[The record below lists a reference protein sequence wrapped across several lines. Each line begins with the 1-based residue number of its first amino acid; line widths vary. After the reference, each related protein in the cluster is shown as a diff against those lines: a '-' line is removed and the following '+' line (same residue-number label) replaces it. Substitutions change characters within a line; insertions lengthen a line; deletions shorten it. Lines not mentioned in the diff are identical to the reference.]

1 MVFNDRFIRRR
12 ALIAWASV
20 PFIMFAAP
28 PLAQPGQQAWSP
40 VDIPG
45 PDEHPAELIQ
55 LTEEFRFILGWGSGV
70 PDYAGTAGR
79 QKEKLPEFRARLE
92 ALDTSDWSVHEKIDY
107 LLLRS
112 EMDRLEFDL
121 YVWRQTSR
129 NPSFY
134 VAQAIRNVGRH
145 LTGGR
150 RMYVPEL
157 MPYTKERAQTILQ
170 ALADTP
176 KFVAQGRR
184 NLTEMVPA
192 LADMALRNPGSS
204 IDTDDLDNIVVN
216 YRKWAEVTDEHFPEP
231 EASQLVSAAEEA
243 ARHLLEFGNW
253 LKENRDDMPGKYY
266 ISEEA
271 IDWYHRHV
279 FLMPYTTDE
288 LRLMAEMERAR
299 SLSYLQFE
307 MHKNRN
313 LPKIGP
319 AETVDEYTAWDDET
333 ELIIRRWYTESG
345 QDILSDREYMLNKD
359 VRVEEAVLLP
369 PFGRLAFPYQEKP
382 DTWRILIVPDD
393 HWRAKYSNMGFR
405 TDPGVLSAHEW
416 WPGHTYERE
425 VHRRNPCPIR
435 RGHRDNAHSQGWCF
449 YLAEELLVA
458 LDFPFMR
465 GPRAR
470 ELPYINM
477 LQRAERVSMGL
488 DLLTGQITPEEAYIA
503 FRKNVPLLG
512 SGLGASE
519 YEAFEEMGG
528 VLVRGLDH
536 CQTGKLQIFKLLA
549 DRKMQLKENFDL
561 KEFHDQVISLGS
573 VPISLL
579 RWEIARLDDEVK
591 ELWEP
596 VRLASVL
603 QTLAGTDGGESQ

>member
-1 MVFNDRFIRRR
+1 MVFNDRFICRR

-45 PDEHPAELIQ
+45 PDDHPAELIQ
-55 LTEEFRFILGWGSGV
+55 LTDEFRTILGWGSGV
-70 PDYAGTAGR
+70 PDYAGTVGR

-134 VAQAIRNVGRH
+134 VAQAIRNVSRH
-145 LTGGR
+145 LTGGT

-157 MPYTKERAQTILQ
+157 MPYTKERAQSILQ

-192 LADMALRNPGSS
+192 LADMALRNPGGG
-204 IDTDDLDNIVVN
+204 IDQEGDDLDNIVVN
-216 YRKWAEVTDEHFPEP
+216 YRKWAEVTAQHFPEP

-253 LKENRDDMPGKYY
+253 LEDRDDMPGKYY
-266 ISEEA
+266 ISKELV
-271 IDWYHRHV
+271 DWYHRHV
-279 FLMPYTTDE
+279 FFIPYTTDE

-307 MHKNRN
+307 MQKNRD

-319 AETVDEYTAWDDET
+319 AATVDEYTAWDDET

-345 QDILSDREYMLNKD
+345 QDILSDREYMLKD
-359 VRVEEAVLLP
+359 VRVEEGVSLP

-393 HWRAKYSNMGFR
+393 HWRARYSNMGFR
-405 TDPGVLSAHEW
+405 TDPGVLAAHEW
-416 WPGHTYERE
+416 WPGHTYEGE
-425 VHRRNPCPIR
+425 VRRHIPCPIR
-435 RGHRDNAHSQGWCF
+435 RVHRDNVHSQGWCF
-449 YLAEELLVA
+449 YLAEELLAA
-458 LDFPFMR
+458 LDFPFVR

-470 ELPYINM
+470 ELK
-477 LQRAERVSMGL
+477 V
-488 DLLTGQITPEEAYIA
+488 
-503 FRKNVPLLG
+503 
-512 SGLGASE
+512 
-519 YEAFEEMGG
+519 
-528 VLVRGLDH
+528 
-536 CQTGKLQIFKLLA
+536 CQ
-549 DRKMQLKENFDL
+549 
-561 KEFHDQVISLGS
+561 S
-573 VPISLL
+573 
-579 RWEIARLDDEVK
+579 
-591 ELWEP
+591 
-596 VRLASVL
+596 
-603 QTLAGTDGGESQ
+603 

>member
-28 PLAQPGQQAWSP
+28 PLAQLGQQAWSP

-55 LTEEFRFILGWGSGV
+55 LTEEFRTILGWGSGV
-70 PDYAGTAGR
+70 PDYAGTVGR